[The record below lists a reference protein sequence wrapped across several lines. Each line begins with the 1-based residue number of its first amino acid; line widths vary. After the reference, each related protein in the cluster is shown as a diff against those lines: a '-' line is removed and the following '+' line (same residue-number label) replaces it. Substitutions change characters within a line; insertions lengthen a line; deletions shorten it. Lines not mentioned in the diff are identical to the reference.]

1 MFDTSY
7 DSVGAEL
14 PYMFVRSRIIKECV
28 ASEGVRTLK
37 YDTDKA
43 TSQSMYNRYSDFEE
57 LRPTGEASHI
67 PDTRL
72 GDE

>member
-14 PYMFVRSRIIKECV
+14 PYVCLRSYNQECV

-37 YDTDKA
+37 YDTDK
-43 TSQSMYNRYSDFEE
+43 SYEPIDVQPIF
-57 LRPTGEASHI
+57 
-67 PDTRL
+67 
-72 GDE
+72 